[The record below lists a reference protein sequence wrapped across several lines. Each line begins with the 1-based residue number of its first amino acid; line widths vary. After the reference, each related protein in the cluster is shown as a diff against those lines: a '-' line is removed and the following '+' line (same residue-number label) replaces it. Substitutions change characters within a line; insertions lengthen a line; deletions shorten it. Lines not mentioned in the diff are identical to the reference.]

1 MFHFLNILA
10 NLNDTTIVLLSLSAI
25 LLVGFLLTRITKL
38 AKLPNVTGY
47 IIAGILI
54 GPKVLN
60 LIPQELVKNM
70 GFISDIALAFI
81 AFGVGQ
87 FFKKETFKETGL
99 GVIVIT
105 LFESLLAGIFVTF
118 SIRYIFYLD
127 WSFCLLLGAIATAT
141 APASTMVTIRQYHA
155 RGNFVN
161 TLLQVV
167 AFDDAICLLAYSI
180 ASAIVNANAE
190 VNISTSEIIL
200 PLVYNIGALAIGF
213 ISGVILSKLMTPK
226 RSEDNRLILTISLLL
241 GIAGL
246 CAAVDIS
253 PLLSCMV
260 FGSTYINITND
271 NELYKQVERF
281 TPPIFS
287 IFFVVSGMNLDI
299 SSFRTIGIVG
309 VFYFIIR
316 IAGKYFGSYLG
327 CIIAKTTKEVKNY
340 LGLALI
346 PQAGVAIG
354 LAFLGKRI
362 LPEDMGNMLL
372 TIILSSSVLY
382 ELIGP
387 ACAKIALILSG
398 SIKKDQLPTHTNKFE
413 PAANKKTELTTNK
426 EIDKEIEP
434 VVNKET
440 KSSTNSKSFSST
452 PCQEL

>member
-1 MFHFLNILA
+1 MGSFIN
-10 NLNDTTIVLLSLSAI
+10 NLNDTTIVLLSLSII
-25 LLVGFLLTRITKL
+25 LLAGFLLTRITKL

-54 GPKVLN
+54 GPNVLK
-60 LIPQELVKNM
+60 LIPHEMVDNM

-81 AFGVGQ
+81 AFGVGR
-87 FFKKETFKETGL
+87 FFKKENFQETGF

-105 LFESLLAGIFVTF
+105 LFESLLPGIFVTI
-118 SIRYIFYLD
+118 SVHYIFHLNWD
-127 WSFCLLLGAIATAT
+127 FCLLLGAIATAT

-167 AFDDAICLLAYSI
+167 AFDDALCLIAFSI
-180 ASAIVNANAE
+180 ASAFVNANGGA
-190 VNISTSEIIL
+190 NISTSEIIM
-200 PLVYNIGALAIGF
+200 PIVYNIGALAIGLV
-213 ISGVILSKLMTPK
+213 SGAILSKLMTPK

-241 GIAGL
+241 GIASL

-253 PLLSCMV
+253 PLLSCML
-260 FGSTYINITND
+260 FGTTYINMTKD
-271 NELYKQVERF
+271 KELYKQVERF
-281 TPPIFS
+281 TPPIMS

-299 SSFRTIGIVG
+299 SSFGTLGVIGVS
-309 VFYFIIR
+309 YFIIR
-316 IAGKYFGSYLG
+316 IAGKYLGAYLG
-327 CIIAKTTKEVKNY
+327 CTIAKTTKEVKNY

-362 LPEDMGNMLL
+362 LSATMGNMLL

-387 ACAKIALILSG
+387 VCAKIALIHSG
-398 SIKKDQLPTHTNKFE
+398 AIKMD
-413 PAANKKTELTTNK
+413 KTSPEK
-426 EIDKEIEP
+426 EKVEQSMEKP
-434 VVNKET
+434 
-440 KSSTNSKSFSST
+440 
-452 PCQEL
+452 QEVRVS